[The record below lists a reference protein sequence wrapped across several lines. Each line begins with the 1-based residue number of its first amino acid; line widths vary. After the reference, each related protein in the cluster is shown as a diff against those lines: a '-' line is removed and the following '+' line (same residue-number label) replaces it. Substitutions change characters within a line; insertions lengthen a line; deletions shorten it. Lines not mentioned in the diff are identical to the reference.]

1 MIASFL
7 EHFSELEDP
16 RYEGFVVYP
25 LPEILLGAL
34 VGTICGGEDWEEIV
48 LFWVLPHFLL

>member
-7 EHFSELEDP
+7 EHFSALEDP
-16 RYEGFVVYP
+16 RYEGFVIYP

-34 VGTICGGEDWEEIV
+34 VGTVCGGED
-48 LFWVLPHFLL
+48 